1 MHLMTSYQHL
11 KQTRN
16 DMVDSNISQIK
27 CNYDCLSIFI
37 YTTEK
42 CSHSLCGA
50 KVNSSY
56 SIRAWNVGF
65 GRQIEQKKEG

>member
-1 MHLMTSYQHL
+1 MHLITSYQHL

-16 DMVDSNISQIK
+16 DMADSNISQIK

-42 CSHSLCGA
+42 CSHSLRGA
-50 KVNSSY
+50 KVNSSIA
-56 SIRAWNVGF
+56 IRA
-65 GRQIEQKKEG
+65 